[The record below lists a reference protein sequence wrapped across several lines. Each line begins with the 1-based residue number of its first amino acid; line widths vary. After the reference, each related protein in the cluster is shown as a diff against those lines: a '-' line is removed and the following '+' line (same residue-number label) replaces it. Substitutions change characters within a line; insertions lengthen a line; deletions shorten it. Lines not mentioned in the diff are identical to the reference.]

1 MFQRVHGG
9 DKTGLEVDEAD
20 FDHQHWRPDC
30 CRQTFGEGLAFAQ
43 DSFRMRACM
52 TAA

>member
-20 FDHQHWRPDC
+20 FDHQHWRPIVAAELSANA
-30 CRQTFGEGLAFAQ
+30 TFAQ
-43 DSFRMRACM
+43 DSFKMRSCI